1 MKTFSKLTS
10 ILLFVLATG
19 CTIVDGSSIVTGE
32 KRASIPIEQVQ
43 IYRIAPE
50 KYEEVALVSAS
61 AGHDFKS
68 NSALLESTILRLKQ
82 EAAQLGANG
91 IILSQVKERD
101 TPKTTINLGSAQ
113 ATNSTGSSTYVNSN
127 IVSVDRGDSYTRIN
141 GLAIFVK
148 K

>member
-1 MKTFSKLTS
+1 MTQAVSRFINVGERTN
-10 ILLFVLATG
+10 
-19 CTIVDGSSIVTGE
+19 VTGSAMF
-32 KRASIPIEQVQ
+32 KR
-43 IYRIAPE
+43 
-50 KYEEVALVSAS
+50 AS